1 VPSYSPE
8 HILKQ
13 ARYGPSLKDISG
25 IHLHALE
32 DLGPALD
39 HLIRLARPG
48 MEAFSKHHS
57 GKQ

>member
-48 MEAFSKHHS
+48 MEVLFETSFR
-57 GKQ
+57 